1 MKDAAHFRKAMQK
14 RNLQKARQNL
24 PRKQAKTS
32 KEAHGI
38 LAYRQNLPN
47 PQAAC
52 FAGFAMWHG
61 RCCAISVRKSLK
73 LHLAIALC
81 EVGTGNAMQYAKRG
95 LSP

>member
-14 RNLQKARQNL
+14 RNLQKAGQNL

-47 PQAAC
+47 PQAVC
-52 FAGFAMWHG
+52 FAMFAFWHG
-61 RCCAISVRKSLK
+61 RCCVISVRKWLEM
-73 LHLAIALC
+73 HLVIALATL
-81 EVGTGNAMQYAKRG
+81 GMANAMQYAKRE
-95 LSP
+95 

>member
-1 MKDAAHFRKAMQK
+1 MIDAAHFRKAMWK

-52 FAGFAMWHG
+52 FAGFASWHG
-61 RCCAISVRKSLK
+61 RCCAKTWVKLLK
-73 LHLAIALC
+73 THLAIALATL
-81 EVGTGNAMQYAKRG
+81 GTPLAEYPVQ
-95 LSP
+95 